1 MIYLIFSREGY
12 DSIQAALLEQQA
24 ALWLNPELL
33 QPEEIA
39 QLTTHGIDVQLLPE
53 SVKPGDE
60 KAMLAALD
68 YVEQH
73 GNDPDIMVEYL

>member
-24 ALWLNPELL
+24 SLWLNPDLL
-33 QPEEIA
+33 QPDEIA
-39 QLTTHGIDVQLLPE
+39 QLTAQGIDVQLLPE

>member
-12 DSIQAALLEQQA
+12 DSIQSALLEQKA
-24 ALWLNPELL
+24 SLWLNPELL
-33 QPEEIA
+33 QPDEIA
-39 QLTTHGIDVQLLPE
+39 DLATHGIDVQLLST

-68 YVEQH
+68 YVEQR
-73 GNDPDIMVEYL
+73 GIDPDIMVEFL